1 MARKKLTDLLR
12 EEVAKSPESNDQITS
27 DQGVNLEPDTVEES
41 AMATEI
47 IPETK
52 SSNPQELEKTVNEL
66 KSALAEA
73 QEKEKVLTELQE
85 SLAESNKKEASLQKQ
100 ITDLQEDLQ
109 QQKQSVATLQK
120 EVEKVEKI
128 EHLKT
133 ELDQAKQAAIQLA
146 QVNEKLAKEID
157 ALKKENQSLKGTQNR
172 IVEPKNQQ
180 IQNQQIQRPV
190 QKAEDMPP
198 DFAKN
203 TWLL

>member
-12 EEVAKSPESNDQITS
+12 EEVAKAPESNDETTS
-27 DQGVNLEPDTVEES
+27 DQGVNLDPDTVEES

-52 SSNPQELEKTVNEL
+52 SSNPQDLEKTVTEL
-66 KSALAEA
+66 KAALAEA
-73 QEKEKVLTELQE
+73 QQKEKVLTELQE

-100 ITDLQEDLQ
+100 ITDLQKDLQ
-109 QQKQSVATLQK
+109 QQKQSVSILQK

-146 QVNEKLAKEID
+146 QANEKLTKEID
-157 ALKKENQSLKGTQNR
+157 VLKKENEALKGTQNR
-172 IVEPKNQQ
+172 TLEPKH
-180 IQNQQIQRPV
+180 QQIQRPV
-190 QKAEDMPP
+190 QKADDTPP